1 MQRID
6 PLLMMFLLL
15 VVLLIWKAIE
25 NTSGN
30 THERKPKALR
40 FVVHCAFGYYGPDRA
55 HPGANRG
62 DLPIKDACRYTRREA
77 RDLAA
82 ELGAKVEEVPN

>member
-1 MQRID
+1 MGRID
-6 PLLMMFLLL
+6 PMLMMLLLLM
-15 VVLLIWKAIE
+15 VLLIWKAIE

-30 THERKPKALR
+30 VRERKPKALR

-62 DLPIKDACRYTRREA
+62 DLPLKDAYRYTRREA

-82 ELGAKVEEVPN
+82 QIGAEVEEVSN